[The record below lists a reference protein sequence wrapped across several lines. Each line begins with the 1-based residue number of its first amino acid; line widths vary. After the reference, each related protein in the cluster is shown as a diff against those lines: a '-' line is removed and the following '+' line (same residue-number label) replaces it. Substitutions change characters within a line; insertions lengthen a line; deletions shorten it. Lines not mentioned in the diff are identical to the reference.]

1 MSYLISFINAELLH
15 PGSICKQYIKLEQYK
30 TSILPW
36 THGVFKFWK
45 VGITKFMLFLQN
57 KINNYLFY
65 LKLIFIFQ
73 IWY

>member
-36 THGVFKFWK
+36 THGVFKF
-45 VGITKFMLFLQN
+45 
-57 KINNYLFY
+57 
-65 LKLIFIFQ
+65 
-73 IWY
+73 